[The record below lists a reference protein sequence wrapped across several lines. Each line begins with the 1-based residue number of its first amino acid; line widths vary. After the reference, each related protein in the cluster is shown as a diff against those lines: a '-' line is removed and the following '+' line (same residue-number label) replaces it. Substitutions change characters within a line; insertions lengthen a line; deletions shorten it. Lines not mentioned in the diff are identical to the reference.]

1 MSLKLI
7 LVLFFGLMG
16 VIILSNWP
24 PFSAGSLSFAIDGYK
39 INVDLGFF
47 SFLMIMV
54 FILFHLFLNLIN
66 LFLNTFQFRIIR
78 LKEKASYNLSLGLIY
93 KGLGDLK
100 RAERLFINK
109 ATHSE
114 LPEAHFI
121 AAAEVAHQRNDNLS
135 RDNYIEK
142 AFGLSASKKLPIAII
157 KKLEWMVEEGKL
169 DSAVQILST
178 LPLKIKKQ
186 KKMLVL
192 QKVLYEKTGD
202 FDKILNMLPD
212 LKRLDEFNNNY
223 LKQLELSCAINV
235 LVSGCFTDIA
245 SLRKKWLSFSK
256 DIRQKPPIIAVY
268 AKSLL
273 KNDASSEAEKILKRC
288 LDDSMDIQLLEIYG
302 SIPSEKPKRMLRA
315 IQYWTTKYGESLEL
329 EMAAAQQ
336 CIFATM
342 WGKAKNHL
350 LKVIENSPTPVA
362 LKLMADVEER
372 LGNHGVSLVRRR
384 QGLEL
389 AAKEK
394 R

>member
-1 MSLKLI
+1 MKLI
-7 LVLFFGLMG
+7 FVLLFGLIG
-16 VIILSNWP
+16 VMVLSSWH
-24 PFSAGSLSFAIDGYK
+24 PFNAGSLSFVIDGYR

-47 SFLMIMV
+47 SFLIIMA
-54 FILFHLFLNLIN
+54 FILFHFFLNLIN
-66 LFLNTFQFRIIR
+66 LLLNTFQYRITR
-78 LKEKASYNLSLGLIY
+78 LQEKASYNLSLGLIY

-100 RAERLFINK
+100 KAEKLFVKK
-109 ATHSE
+109 ATHSK

-121 AAAEVAHQRNDNLS
+121 EAAEVAHQRNDNLS
-135 RDNYIEK
+135 RDNYLEK
-142 AFGLSASKKLPIAII
+142 AFGLSASKKVPIAII

-169 DSAVQILST
+169 DSAVQILSN
-178 LPLKIKKQ
+178 LPLKIRKQ

-202 FDKILNMLPD
+202 YEKILNMLPE
-212 LKRLDEFNNNY
+212 LKKLDEFNNNY

-235 LVSGCFTDIA
+235 LVGVHFTDM
-245 SLRKKWLSFSK
+245 SRLRKRWLSFSK

-268 AKSLL
+268 TKSLL
-273 KNDASSEAEKILKRC
+273 ENGASQEAEKILKRC
-288 LDDSMDIQLLEIYG
+288 LDDSMDSQLLEIYG
-302 SIPSEKPKRMLRA
+302 SILSEKPKRILRA
-315 IQYWTTKYGESLEL
+315 IQYWTTKYGENVEL

-336 CIFATM
+336 CIHATM

-350 LKVIENSPTPVA
+350 SKVIENSPTPVA
-362 LKLMADVEER
+362 LKLMADVEEQ

-389 AAKEK
+389 AAKEE

>member
-1 MSLKLI
+1 MKLI
-7 LVLFFGLMG
+7 LVLFFGLIG
-16 VIILSNWP
+16 VLVLSNWS
-24 PFSAGSLSFAIDGYK
+24 PFNAGSLSFAIDGYR
-39 INVDLGFF
+39 ISVDLGFF
-47 SFLMIMV
+47 GLLIIITFFFFYFL
-54 FILFHLFLNLIN
+54 LNLIN
-66 LFLNTFQFRIIR
+66 LLLNTYQYRIIR

-100 RAERLFINK
+100 KAEKLLTKK
-109 ATHSE
+109 AIHSE

-121 AAAEVAHQRNDNLS
+121 AAAEVAHQRNDSLS
-135 RDNYIEK
+135 RDNYLEK
-142 AFGLSASKKLPIAII
+142 AFGLSASEKLPIAII

-169 DSAVQILST
+169 DSAVQILSS

-192 QKVLYEKTGD
+192 QKVLYEKIGD
-202 FDKILNMLPD
+202 YEKILKMLPD
-212 LKRLDEFNNNY
+212 LRKLDEFDNNY

-235 LVSGCFTDIA
+235 LVGGEFINISG
-245 SLRKKWLSFSK
+245 LRKKWLSFSK

-268 AKSLL
+268 TKSLI
-273 KNDASSEAEKILKRC
+273 KIEASLEAEKILKKS

-302 SIPSEKPKRMLRA
+302 SISSEKPKRMLRA
-315 IQYWTTKYGESLEL
+315 IQYWKTKYGDSFEL

-336 CIFATM
+336 CIYATM

-350 LKVIENSPTPVA
+350 LKVIENSPTPVS

-389 AAKEK
+389 AAKEGK
-394 R
+394 G